1 CCAVQLHIKTS
12 THTSFALIPA
22 QTMMVSP
29 SLPASLPVILLL
41 LPLVC
46 SEPIHIPLVNRRTDR
61 VRTLTDHF
69 AAGSSA
75 RSRYGYATGLPS
87 TSSRIRRG
95 STIDFS
101 MEDQGADASYI
112 GSVSIGTPPQTF
124 SVILDTGSSDLW
136 VVDSQCLS
144 CGGGSSFTSSSSS
157 SFLQS
162 SSQSVEIVYGSGQVA
177 GTVATDTVS
186 MGSLSVSSQGF
197 LLAEQLTQNLI
208 QGQVSGLIGLAFQSL
223 AQTQAVP
230 FWQALINANQLSS
243 PEMSFH
249 LLRSLSSGD
258 APGGTFTLGG
268 TNASLY
274 TGDIDFQNLVQSPAG
289 AAQTYWLLDMSAVT
303 VQGNAVTLPQGDSV
317 TAAIDTGTSLI
328 GAPSSTVSAIW
339 AAVDGASPLSA
350 SIGQGY
356 YQFRALHLSSV
367 SWPVDVLRSNS
378 LLYQRERD
386 PLVRSK
392 AWPISPEDMNLG
404 PIQQGSSFC
413 VGAIFDLTL
422 GSQASSGSPGWVVG
436 TLSWSAPTLISNSI
450 LFDDECRQKNVYTV
464 FRQTQRLLGLPS
476 FFGPT
481 VSSSTSGTA
490 VIPGNPGLPTGS
502 ASGSAS
508 GSTST
513 TVIVSPSG
521 QPKSMH
527 LT

>member
-1 CCAVQLHIKTS
+1 
-12 THTSFALIPA
+12 
-22 QTMMVSP
+22 
-29 SLPASLPVILLL
+29 
-41 LPLVC
+41 
-46 SEPIHIPLVNRRTDR
+46 
-61 VRTLTDHF
+61 
-69 AAGSSA
+69 
-75 RSRYGYATGLPS
+75 
-87 TSSRIRRG
+87 
-95 STIDFS
+95 
-101 MEDQGADASYI
+101 
-112 GSVSIGTPPQTF
+112 
-124 SVILDTGSSDLW
+124 
-136 VVDSQCLS
+136 
-144 CGGGSSFTSSSSS
+144 
-157 SFLQS
+157 
-162 SSQSVEIVYGSGQVA
+162 
-177 GTVATDTVS
+177 

-356 YQFRALHLSSV
+356 YQFPCSTNVSVTLSFGG
-367 SWPVDVLRSNS
+367 
-378 LLYQRERD
+378 
-386 PLVRSK
+386 K

-436 TLSWSAPTLISNSI
+436 DTFL
-450 LFDDECRQKNVYTV
+450 KNVYTV
-464 FRQTQRLLGLPS
+464 FRQNPASVGFAQLS
-476 FFGPT
+476 SDPT

-513 TVIVSPSG
+513 TVTSAAIALAVPSKASILLLFLAISAICG
-521 QPKSMH
+521 LS
-527 LT
+527 L